1 MNFQLIY
8 KESKAYIILIFFCC

>member
-8 KESKAYIILIFFCC
+8 KESKAYIILIFLCC